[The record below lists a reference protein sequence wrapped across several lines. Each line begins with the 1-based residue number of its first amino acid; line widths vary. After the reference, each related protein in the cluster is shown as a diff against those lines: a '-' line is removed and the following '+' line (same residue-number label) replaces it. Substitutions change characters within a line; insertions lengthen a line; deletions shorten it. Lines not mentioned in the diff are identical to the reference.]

1 MVQWRFG
8 SIAQVYGVTNL
19 RVGFIGLGNVGGQLA
34 GNLLR
39 HGVDLTVRDLDAQRV
54 ADFVARGAKAA
65 ASPRELAAAVDIVI
79 TCLPS
84 PLISAAVMEAPDGV
98 LAGFSP
104 GKVWLEMST
113 TDEAEARRLAAL
125 VHARGGAAMDCPVSG
140 GCHRAATGNI
150 SIFAGGPRASFE
162 RALPVLKILGQR
174 ILHTGEVGSA
184 SALKVLTNYLCT
196 VHLAALAEA
205 LTVAKVA
212 GLDLNTAYEAIR
224 ISSGNSFV
232 HETES
237 QVILNG
243 SRDINFTMDLVI
255 KDVGLFD
262 ALARQHKVPLELS
275 PLVLGIFKDGAQRFG
290 PREFSPNIIR
300 RLEEPCGVRVLGEGF
315 PAQMV
320 DDEPEVEGYE
330 VVPPGRAQPEPGA
343 SRQ

>member
-1 MVQWRFG
+1 M
-8 SIAQVYGVTNL
+8 TDL
-19 RVGFIGLGNVGGQLA
+19 RIGFIGLGNVGGQLA

-39 HGVDLTVRDLDAQRV
+39 HGVHLTVRDVDAARV
-54 ADFVARGAKAA
+54 AQFVARGARSAV
-65 ASPRELAAAVDIVI
+65 SPRELAEEVDIVI

-84 PLISAAVMEAPDGV
+84 PAISAEVMEAPDGV
-98 LAGFSP
+98 LAGLKA
-104 GKVWLEMST
+104 GKIWLEMST
-113 TDEAEARRLAAL
+113 TDQAEARRLAGRVEAQ
-125 VHARGGAAMDCPVSG
+125 GAFAMDCPVSG

-150 SIFAGGPRASFE
+150 SIFAGGARATFE
-162 RALPVLKILGQR
+162 RVLPVLALLGQR
-174 ILHTGEVGSA
+174 ILHTGPVGSA

-196 VHLAALAEA
+196 VHLVALCEA
-205 LTVAKVA
+205 LTVAQVA

-262 ALARQHKVPLELS
+262 AMARAHQVPLELS
-275 PLVLGIFKDGAQRFG
+275 PLVLEIFKDGARRYG

-300 RLEEPCGVRVLGEGF
+300 RLEEPLGVRVTAEGF
-315 PAQMV
+315 PAHMV
-320 DDEPEVEGYE
+320 DAEPKVPGYE
-330 VVPPGRAQPEPGA
+330 VPVRRGA
-343 SRQ
+343 HAE